1 MTLPVPLSST
11 IILPDE
17 LRYWLALHGAPGIG
31 PVRFY
36 RLLDIFPQLGD
47 LFRAPTAT
55 LSRLGLS
62 EDTVAA
68 IQKPNWALV
77 ERQLRWAEALDCHII
92 SYRDAAYPMLLKQTT
107 ASPPLLFVQ
116 GDLQWLSAP
125 QIAVVGSR
133 NPTQHGI
140 DTARRFAQQLA
151 QADYVI
157 TSGLAL
163 GIDAVSHQSTLAV
176 GQATIAVLGC
186 GLDRIY
192 PARHCSLAEQVA
204 ANGALV
210 SEYMLGT
217 APIAENFPQRNRIV
231 SGLSL
236 GVLVVEAT
244 LRSGSLITARLA
256 AEQGREVFAIPGS
269 IYNSLARGCHALIK
283 QGAKLVETVD
293 DILEELP
300 TRAIVEET
308 NSNVVAAGTVSSKQ
322 LTEDDQQVLAA
333 LSYEAVSA
341 DQIIERTG
349 LSAAAVAASLFM
361 LELKG
366 EVVQML
372 GGYCLS
378 VS

>member
-1 MTLPVPLSST
+1 MPLSST
-11 IILPDE
+11 SIPLDD
-17 LRYWLALHGAPGIG
+17 LRYWLALHSAPGIG

-36 RLLDIFPQLGD
+36 RLLDIFPQLVD
-47 LFRAPTAT
+47 LFRAPAAT
-55 LSRLGLS
+55 LNRLGLP

-68 IQKPNWALV
+68 IQKPNWGLV

-92 SYRDAAYPMLLKQTT
+92 SYCDAAYPMLLKQTP

-116 GDLQWLSAP
+116 GDLQWLSVP

-133 NPTQHGI
+133 NPTSHGI

-163 GIDAVSHQSTLAV
+163 GVDAVSHQSTLAV
-176 GQATIAVLGC
+176 GQATVAVLGC

-192 PARHCSLAEQVA
+192 PARHRTLAEQVA

-217 APIAENFPQRNRIV
+217 APLPENFPQRNRIV

-322 LTEDDQQVLAA
+322 LTEDDQQVLAVIDYQA
-333 LSYEAVSA
+333 ISV
-341 DQIIERTG
+341 DQIIERTR

-361 LELKG
+361 LELQG
-366 EVVQML
+366 LVVQMV
-372 GGYCLS
+372 GGYCLA
-378 VS
+378 VN

>member
-1 MTLPVPLSST
+1 
-11 IILPDE
+11 
-17 LRYWLALHGAPGIG
+17 
-31 PVRFY
+31 VRFCQ
-36 RLLDIFPQLGD
+36 LLDIFPQLGD
-47 LFRAPTAT
+47 LFRAPVTT
-55 LSRLGLS
+55 LNRLGLP
-62 EDTVAA
+62 EGAVTA

-77 ERQLRWAEALDCHII
+77 ERQLRWAEALDRHII
-92 SYRDAAYPMLLKQTT
+92 SYRDAAYPMLLKQTA

-125 QIAVVGSR
+125 QIGVVGSR

-140 DTARRFAQQLA
+140 DTARRFSQQLA

-176 GQATIAVLGC
+176 GQATVAVLGC

-192 PARHCSLAEQVA
+192 PARHRALAEQVA

-217 APIAENFPQRNRIV
+217 APLPENFPQRNRIV

-300 TRAIVEET
+300 ARVVMEEINAT
-308 NSNVVAAGTVSSKQ
+308 TAGMSAATSKH
-322 LTEDDQQVLAA
+322 LSEEDQQVLAVIDYQA
-333 LSYEAVSA
+333 ISV
-341 DQIIERTG
+341 DQIIERTR
-349 LSAAAVAASLFM
+349 LSAAVVAASLFM
-361 LELKG
+361 LELQG
-366 EVVQML
+366 LVVQMV
-372 GGYCLS
+372 GGYCLA
-378 VS
+378 VN

>member
-1 MTLPVPLSST
+1 MPHSST
-11 IILPDE
+11 IIPLDE
-17 LRYWLALHGAPGIG
+17 LRYWLALHSAPGIG
-31 PVRFY
+31 PVRFCQ
-36 RLLDIFPQLGD
+36 LLDIFPQLGD
-47 LFRAPTAT
+47 LFRAPVTT
-55 LSRLGLS
+55 LNRLGLP
-62 EDTVAA
+62 EGAVTA

-77 ERQLRWAEALDCHII
+77 ERQLRWAEALDRHII
-92 SYRDAAYPMLLKQTT
+92 SYRDAAYPMLLKQTA

-125 QIAVVGSR
+125 QIGVVGSR

-140 DTARRFAQQLA
+140 DTARRFSQQLA

-176 GQATIAVLGC
+176 GQATVAVLGC

-192 PARHCSLAEQVA
+192 PARHRALAEQVA

-217 APIAENFPQRNRIV
+217 APLPENFPQRNRIV

-300 TRAIVEET
+300 ARVVMEEINAT
-308 NSNVVAAGTVSSKQ
+308 TAGMSAATSKH
-322 LTEDDQQVLAA
+322 LSEEDQQVLAVIDYQA
-333 LSYEAVSA
+333 ISV
-341 DQIIERTG
+341 DQIIERTR
-349 LSAAAVAASLFM
+349 LSAAVVAASLFM
-361 LELKG
+361 LELQG
-366 EVVQML
+366 LVVQMV
-372 GGYCLS
+372 GGYCLA
-378 VS
+378 VN